1 MEATGYV
8 SLFVVAFA
16 AATILPISSEAVLS
30 ALVASDGFDL
40 SLMIA
45 IASLGNTI
53 GACVSWALG
62 RYCLRWQEKRWF
74 PISTAGLERGTKW
87 FRRYG
92 LFALLFSWVPIV
104 GDPLT
109 VVASIFRVRFFW
121 FLLIVAAGK
130 TARYI
135 VVAAIAE
142 NAFA

>member
-8 SLFVVAFA
+8 SLFVLAFA

-74 PISTAGLERGTKW
+74 PISTAGLECGTKW

-92 LFALLFSWVPIV
+92 LFALLFSWVPIF
-104 GDPLT
+104 GDALT
-109 VVASIFRVRFFW
+109 VAAGIFRVRFFW
-121 FLLIVAAGK
+121 FLLLVAAGK